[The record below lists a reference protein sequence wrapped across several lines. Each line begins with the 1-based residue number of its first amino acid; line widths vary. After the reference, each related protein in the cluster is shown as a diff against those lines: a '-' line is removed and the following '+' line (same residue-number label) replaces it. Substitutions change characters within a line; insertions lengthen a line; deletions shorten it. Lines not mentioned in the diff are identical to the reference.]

1 MYGKTP
7 WITLNGLDV
16 AGNNFV
22 FRHLAKATPGG
33 GGDLELTL
41 GPVEKA
47 VSSAMRIMLDES
59 FDRCLRMDRDAWRL
73 NRASVNI
80 CGINHF
86 FLTREQQMICIYR
99 VSCVI
104 VV

>member
-16 AGNNFV
+16 AGTSFV
-22 FRHLAKATPGG
+22 FSHLAAKATTAAGGG

-47 VSSAMRIMLDES
+47 VSSAMRIMLDEN
-59 FDRCLRMDRDAWRL
+59 FDRCLRMDRDDRKNNRTSPRL
-73 NRASVNI
+73 GAEI
-80 CGINHF
+80 L
-86 FLTREQQMICIYR
+86 FLGTYF
-99 VSCVI
+99 VT
-104 VV
+104 

>member
-59 FDRCLRMDRDAWRL
+59 FNRCLRMDRDDGRL
-73 NRASVNI
+73 NRAAV
-80 CGINHF
+80 
-86 FLTREQQMICIYR
+86 Q
-99 VSCVI
+99 
-104 VV
+104 